1 MLPARR
7 MNQNW
12 LPEVFNDFFDNDW
25 MERVPATAPAIN
37 VKENEHNYEVEV
49 AAPGMTKDDF
59 KVNLNADGDLVVNL
73 EKKHENKQEDKAHK
87 GHYLRREFAYGR
99 FQQTMYLPE
108 DADRDAINAKV
119 EHGVLTIEIP
129 KLTKVQPE
137 EKQRQIEIQ

>member
-12 LPEVFNDFFDNDW
+12 LPDVFGDFFDNDW

-73 EKKHENKQEDKAHK
+73 EKKHENHQEDKAHK